1 MWNDFIFMLVVLG
14 LMIGSYMV
22 GSDWTQHKADK
33 EIAALEERISVL
45 ENRKCKEDGDVLK
58 RAIKKTW
65 KLGKK
70 GAEVAKDGA
79 VSGFGHAKRGAE
91 WTAKN
96 AKDLAGSAASFL
108 KDASGKVYRNKD
120 EYLNSE
126 VVNRIKSVTSIEE
139 LKAMVK
145 EMEKVLDTDA
155 VRKSVGVLNDS
166 AKKCLDNPKCRAGLD
181 LTVLGGAGSVVG
193 SGLISVSGMTAA
205 GMVGGGS
212 GIGMAAGPVGAIA
225 GATVGLATYG
235 IIKAFSDKEKELKD
249 KENAG

>member
-14 LMIGSYMV
+14 LMTGSYMV

-33 EIAALEERISVL
+33 EIVALEERISVL

-70 GAEVAKDGA
+70 GAGVARDGA
-79 VSGFGHAKRGAE
+79 GSGFGHAKRGAK
-91 WTAKN
+91 WTAEN

-126 VVNRIKSVTSIEE
+126 VANRIKSVTSIEE

-155 VRKSVGVLNDS
+155 VRKSVGVLNDG

-181 LTVLGGAGSVVG
+181 LTVLGGAGSIVG

-235 IIKAFSDKEKELKD
+235 IIKAFLDKEKELKD
-249 KENAG
+249 KEDAG